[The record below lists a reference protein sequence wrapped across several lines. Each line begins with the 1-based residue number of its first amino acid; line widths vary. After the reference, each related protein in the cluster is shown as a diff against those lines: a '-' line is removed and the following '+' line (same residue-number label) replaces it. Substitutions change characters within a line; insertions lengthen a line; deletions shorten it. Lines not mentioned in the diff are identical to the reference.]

1 MTDTQTL
8 IRDWYLDAV
17 DYNQEPLLLLLDFLI
32 YEKKVLSF
40 DDPEEKLHFY
50 FQDKFRGKMNRHLAQ
65 YKAKLKEETS
75 GTKETSNAS

>member
-1 MTDTQTL
+1 MTDMQTQ

-40 DDPEEKLHFY
+40 DDSEEKLHFY
-50 FQDKFRGKMNRHLAQ
+50 FQDKFRGKMNEHLTQ
-65 YKAKLKEETS
+65 YKVELEEEAS
-75 GTKETSNAS
+75 GAKETSNAS

>member
-1 MTDTQTL
+1 MPKL

-40 DDPEEKLHFY
+40 DDSEEKLHFY
-50 FQDKFRGKMNRHLAQ
+50 FQDKFRGKMNEHLA
-65 YKAKLKEETS
+65 KFKEQGEKNEQVS
-75 GTKETSNAS
+75 